1 MGRIK
6 DWRGKLMGR
15 IKDWLMSMESLAEE
29 AIANNFDE
37 EEAVQFM
44 VDNLDNNYTALRDT
58 LRDVYRNVKEQQE
71 ERLE

>member
-1 MGRIK
+1 
-6 DWRGKLMGR
+6 MGR

-58 LRDVYRNVKEQQE
+58 LRDVFRTVKEKQE
-71 ERLE
+71 GP

>member
-6 DWRGKLMGR
+6 DWR
-15 IKDWLMSMESLAEE
+15 MSMESLAEE

-58 LRDVYRNVKEQQE
+58 LRDVYRTVKEKQE
-71 ERLE
+71 GP

>member
-1 MGRIK
+1 
-6 DWRGKLMGR
+6 MGR

-71 ERLE
+71 ER

>member
-1 MGRIK
+1 
-6 DWRGKLMGR
+6 MGR

-44 VDNLDNNYTALRDT
+44 VDNLNNNYTALRDT
-58 LRDVYRNVKEQQE
+58 LRDVYRNVKEQQDFE
-71 ERLE
+71 GGV

>member
-37 EEAVQFM
+37 EEAVQF
-44 VDNLDNNYTALRDT
+44 TALRDT

>member
-1 MGRIK
+1 
-6 DWRGKLMGR
+6 MGR

-58 LRDVYRNVKEQQE
+58 LRDVYRTVKEKQE
-71 ERLE
+71 GP

>member
-1 MGRIK
+1 
-6 DWRGKLMGR
+6 MGR

-29 AIANNFDE
+29 AISNNFDE

-58 LRDVYRNVKEQQE
+58 LRDVYRTVKEKQE
-71 ERLE
+71 GP

>member
-1 MGRIK
+1 
-6 DWRGKLMGR
+6 MGR
-15 IKDWLMSMESLAEE
+15 IKDWLMSMEALAEE

-58 LRDVYRNVKEQQE
+58 LRDVYRTVKEKQE
-71 ERLE
+71 GP

>member
-1 MGRIK
+1 
-6 DWRGKLMGR
+6 MGR

>member
-1 MGRIK
+1 
-6 DWRGKLMGR
+6 MGR
-15 IKDWLMSMESLAEE
+15 IKDWLMSMEPLAEE

-58 LRDVYRNVKEQQE
+58 LRDVYRTVKEKQE
-71 ERLE
+71 GP

>member
-1 MGRIK
+1 
-6 DWRGKLMGR
+6 MGR

-44 VDNLDNNYTALRDT
+44 VDNLNNNYTALRDT
-58 LRDVYRNVKEQQE
+58 LRDVYRNVKEQQDFE
-71 ERLE
+71 GGA

>member
-1 MGRIK
+1 
-6 DWRGKLMGR
+6 MGR

-58 LRDVYRNVKEQQE
+58 LRDVYRTVKKQQDFE
-71 ERLE
+71 GGA

>member
-1 MGRIK
+1 
-6 DWRGKLMGR
+6 MGR

-58 LRDVYRNVKEQQE
+58 LRDVYRTVKEKQE
-71 ERLE
+71 GPQD

>member
-1 MGRIK
+1 
-6 DWRGKLMGR
+6 MGR

-58 LRDVYRNVKEQQE
+58 LRDVYRTVKEKQE
-71 ERLE
+71 AP

>member
-1 MGRIK
+1 
-6 DWRGKLMGR
+6 MGR

-37 EEAVQFM
+37 EEAVKFM

-58 LRDVYRNVKEQQE
+58 LRDVYRTVKEKQE
-71 ERLE
+71 GP